1 MATYTDDI
9 DAKEPTQKERATP
22 DQIRNRAGGFV
33 FKVDNWTQLDRFLIL
48 GTAGGTYYASQ
59 REMTRENVDGI
70 KACLA
75 EDGKR
80 AVDRIAEISDGGRAP
95 KNDPAILALALALS
109 CEDPLVRAH
118 AAEAVPHVCRIG
130 THILALAAYIDSLRG
145 WGRTARRAIHNWFR
159 SKDSEALGYQAIK
172 YKSRDGWSLRDLLR
186 LSHYTAKSERR
197 RSVLEYIAHPE
208 KGTKSVD
215 QIEASRLLA
224 SLEGFDAKDKAAAL
238 ISQHRLPREIV
249 PTELLNEVVVWEA
262 LLESMPMTAL
272 IRNLGK
278 MSSIGLIKPMG
289 ANSKEIAGRIN
300 NEEALKRAR
309 VHPLTLLVAYAQYK
323 EGAGL
328 RGSLSWSPDK
338 AIVDALEEAYYKSFA
353 FVEPTGLRYYIGLDV
368 SGSMGQKLAN
378 SPITCAQAVGCLA
391 SVISAVEP
399 QTYTVAFAG
408 PEGAGWSSRNVA
420 TPVTLPKRSLGQGLV
435 MAAFGNTDCALPMLD
450 AMKNGIEADVF
461 IVMTDNE
468 TWAGDVHP
476 NQALSQ
482 YRHATGID
490 AKLVVVAMTATECSI
505 ADPNDAG
512 MIDMVGFDVALPQ
525 AIAEFTKM

>member
-9 DAKEPTQKERATP
+9 DKKEPTQQERATR

-33 FKVDNWTQLDRFLIL
+33 FKVDKWSQLDRFLIL
-48 GTAGGTYYASQ
+48 GSAGGTYYASQ
-59 REMTRENVDGI
+59 REMTRENALGI
-70 KACLA
+70 NECLA

-80 AVDRIAEISDGGRAP
+80 VVDRIVEISNEGRAP

-109 CEDPLVRAH
+109 CENASVRSY
-118 AAEAVPHVCRIG
+118 AAEKVPAVCRIG

-159 SKDSEALGYQAIK
+159 SKDSEQLAYQAIK

-186 LSHYTAKSERR
+186 LSHYTARSERR

-208 KGTKSVD
+208 RGTPSVF
-215 QIEASRLLA
+215 QIEASRQLA
-224 SLEGFDAKDKAAAL
+224 ALKGTEAKDSAAAL
-238 ISQHRLPREIV
+238 ISKYRLPREIV

-278 MSSIGLIKPMG
+278 MSSISLIKPMG
-289 ANSKEIAGRIN
+289 ERSKEISERIN
-300 NEEALKRAR
+300 NEDALKRAR

-323 EGAGL
+323 EGEGL

-368 SGSMGQKLAN
+368 SGSMMQRLAN
-378 SPITCAQAVGCLA
+378 SPITCAQAVTCLA
-391 SVISAVEP
+391 SVITAVEP
-399 QTYTVAFAG
+399 QTYTVAFASEG
-408 PEGAGWSSRNVA
+408 PRHTYRASVVM
-420 TPVTLPKRSLGQGLV
+420 PVTLPKRSLGQGLL
-435 MAAFGNTDCALPMLD
+435 MSGFGATDCSLPMLD
-450 AMKNGIEADVF
+450 AIKNDIEADVF

-468 TWAGDVHP
+468 TWAGKVQPH
-476 NQALSQ
+476 QVLSQ
-482 YRHATGID
+482 YRDATGIA
-490 AKLVVVAMTATECSI
+490 AKLVVVAMTATDCSI
-505 ADPNDAG
+505 ADPDDAG
-512 MIDMVGFDVALPQ
+512 MLDCCGFDVALPQ
-525 AIAEFTKM
+525 AIAEFVKM